1 MKPDQLIKR
10 RGKLGLIK
18 AGTDLAGVKDWLT
31 TRLGKEF
38 KVITNIIISFTVPG
52 RAVSIADPGAESSI
66 LAQFHTFVESEIVF
80 AAILFPQIQEG
91 LADHPDMTIA
101 VDWDVKNQTKSKLQC
116 IYIVLHEVYM

>member
-38 KVITNIIISFTVPG
+38 KVITNIIYTEPRSAVGNVSDCRYVSDCRSRG
-52 RAVSIADPGAESSI
+52 REFDPGSFPY
-66 LAQFHTFVESEIVF
+66 FH
-80 AAILFPQIQEG
+80 G
-91 LADHPDMTIA
+91 D
-101 VDWDVKNQTKSKLQC
+101 
-116 IYIVLHEVYM
+116 

>member
-38 KVITNIIISFTVPG
+38 KVITNIIASYIPSRIVQSVTCL
-52 RAVSIADPGAESSI
+52 SADPGVASLI
-66 LAQFHTFVESEIVF
+66 LAQSHTLVEINHEIISTAIFLALIQKGLLSVTSES
-80 AAILFPQIQEG
+80 
-91 LADHPDMTIA
+91 MC
-101 VDWDVKNQTKSKLQC
+101 TKYWLTA
-116 IYIVLHEVYM
+116 